1 MREAIAA
8 KLEPGPAPFG
18 RSAASA
24 SLPSY
29 ALYGEHGQTKAI
41 DWMHCERIAERSQ
54 RHDWEIRPHRHA
66 SLFQILHI
74 ERGAAQAW
82 LEAGNQALVGPCVL
96 LVPALVPHGF
106 VFAPDI
112 EGTVITLLEQHLLR
126 LLQRAPALADRLV
139 QTRWLAWPAAD
150 PQGQALH
157 DAVVRLREAF
167 AQAAPWR
174 DLALD
179 AALLLQGMVDGG
191 RDYAAESAT
200 TGPVRIGM
208 PKTHYFSDINPEIGT
223 AIEAAVAALGDLS
236 ARRVQVEVPA
246 HLDTTAFRADIWA
259 YHRDHVR
266 RSPELYH
273 PDTLARIKSGAE
285 VDKGAQRN
293 ARAVLDGLR
302 ATAGKIFDQVD
313 VLVTPTSGVPPFGVM
328 RDWSPEQLRAVELF
342 TLRNTRPFNAL
353 GLPAMSVPCGF
364 TSEGLPIGMQI
375 VGPPG
380 GEARVLAV
388 ARAFQQRTD
397 WHKRRPPV

>member
-8 KLEPGPAPFG
+8 KLEPGPTPFG

-157 DAVVRLREAF
+157 DAVARLREAF

-179 AALLLQGMVDGG
+179 AALLHLAVMLGVKPGDKLLVEALEG
-191 RDYAAESAT
+191 R
-200 TGPVRIGM
+200 R
-208 PKTHYFSDINPEIGT
+208 
-223 AIEAAVAALGDLS
+223 AV
-236 ARRVQVEVPA
+236 
-246 HLDTTAFRADIWA
+246 
-259 YHRDHVR
+259 VR
-266 RSPELYH
+266 RITDRMARWLDELKSH
-273 PDTLARIKSGAE
+273 ELADEADDATVEGGA
-285 VDKGAQRN
+285 
-293 ARAVLDGLR
+293 
-302 ATAGKIFDQVD
+302 T
-313 VLVTPTSGVPPFGVM
+313 
-328 RDWSPEQLRAVELF
+328 
-342 TLRNTRPFNAL
+342 
-353 GLPAMSVPCGF
+353 
-364 TSEGLPIGMQI
+364 
-375 VGPPG
+375 
-380 GEARVLAV
+380 
-388 ARAFQQRTD
+388 
-397 WHKRRPPV
+397 